1 MALPLL
7 DDALRV
13 LERANDAAWALA
25 GRERVRLAVTGLSR
39 AGKTVFLTSLVSNL
53 LAAGSGRR
61 TLPALDAAG
70 TRLVSAHLIPP
81 GVEATPRFDA
91 EAHLAAL
98 VSDPPAWPAR
108 TEDVST
114 LSLVLTLRR
123 RSALSGVLPDRTV
136 TLDLLDYPGEWLL
149 DLPML
154 GQDYA
159 SWSEATLSR
168 LSRGVRAPASAEFR
182 AYATTLPA
190 NAPADDALAR
200 TGHAL
205 YRAFLL
211 TARDTLGLRFL
222 QPGRFL
228 NPGPRG
234 DAPVLRFFPLPPDR
248 HASPLGVLMA
258 RRYDAYLRD
267 QREAFLDPLL
277 RRFDRQA
284 VLVDVLGALHAGR
297 DAFED
302 TADALAAISEALR
315 YGTGWLDWLTG
326 GGIARVAFAATKADH
341 VPEVSRDALATLL
354 ADLVAAPRGRAER
367 AGAPVTVHP
376 LAAIRCTEEATA
388 THDGRPTPAVRGI
401 LLSDGRYATVDPG
414 LVPARRPPDSFWNA
428 AYFEMPAFR
437 PPRLD
442 LSGTVGVPHIG
453 MDALLAALLGD
464 AL

>member
-1 MALPLL
+1 MAVPFL

-25 GRERVRLAVTGLSR
+25 GRERIRLAVTGLSR
-39 AGKTVFLTSLVSNL
+39 AGKTVLLTSLVANL

-81 GVEATPRFDA
+81 GVESTPRFDA

-98 VSDPPAWPAR
+98 AADPPAWPAR

-123 RSALSGVLPDRTV
+123 RSALGAVLPDRTV

-154 GQDYA
+154 SQDYA
-159 SWSEATLSR
+159 AWSDATLER
-168 LSRGVRAPASAEFR
+168 LARGVRAAPSAEFR
-182 AYATTLPA
+182 AFVTALPTT
-190 NAPADDALAR
+190 APEDDALAR
-200 TGHAL
+200 TAHGL
-205 YRAFLL
+205 YRTFLL

-234 DAPVLRFFPLPPDR
+234 DAPLLRFCPLPPEHR
-248 HASPLGVLMA
+248 ASALGALMA

-267 QREAFLDPLL
+267 QRDAFLDPLL

-302 TADALAAISEALR
+302 TADALAAISDALR

-326 GGIARVAFAATKADH
+326 GGIARVAFGATKADH
-341 VPEVSRDALATLL
+341 VPEVSRDSLASLL
-354 ADLVAAPRGRAER
+354 DDLVSSPRARAER
-367 AGAPVTVHP
+367 GGAPVTVHP

-388 THDGRPTPAVRGI
+388 THDGRPTPAIRGI
-401 LLSDGRYATVDPG
+401 LLSNGRYATVDPG
-414 LVPARRPPDSFWNA
+414 LVPARRPPESFWSA

-442 LSGTVGVPHIG
+442 LSGRAGVPHIG
-453 MDALLAALLGD
+453 MDALLAALIGD